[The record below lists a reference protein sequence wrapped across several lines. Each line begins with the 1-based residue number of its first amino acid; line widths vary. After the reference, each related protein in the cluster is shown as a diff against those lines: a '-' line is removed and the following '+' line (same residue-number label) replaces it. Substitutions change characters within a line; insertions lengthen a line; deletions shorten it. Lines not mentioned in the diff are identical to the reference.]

1 MFVKELSFS
10 KILGLLTVILLKK
23 TPLQVCFQ
31 EFDHRFQNTYFT
43 ECFLMAA
50 SKIHKFL
57 TSFMKSVLQIIVYV
71 EIDIYFSTRMYF
83 PTAYRVYVKI
93 VINYKI

>member
-1 MFVKELSFS
+1 MFVKELIFS

-43 ECFLMAA
+43 ERFLMAG

-71 EIDIYFSTRMYF
+71 EIDI
-83 PTAYRVYVKI
+83 
-93 VINYKI
+93 

>member
-1 MFVKELSFS
+1 MFVKELIFS

-31 EFDHRFQNTYFT
+31 EFDHGFQNTYFT
-43 ECFLMAA
+43 ERFLMAA

-57 TSFMKSVLQIIVYV
+57 TSFMKSILQIIVYV
-71 EIDIYFSTRMYF
+71 EIDFYFSTRMYF
-83 PTAYRVYVKI
+83 PTAYRVYVK
-93 VINYKI
+93 VLINYKI